1 MNKLRAAVLLCVAG
15 FAAAAYMDFVFA
27 PEDALQGVVQR
38 IFYLHVSCAIAAY
51 VCFVLVLG
59 GSAVYLWRQSPAAD
73 RLARAAAPVGLLFTT
88 VTFVM
93 GMIWAKPIWNW
104 DPSKTWDAR
113 LTSTAVLWAVY
124 AGYLLVRRFAPP
136 GRTAARLAAVVG
148 IIGFVDVPVVHF
160 SVQWWR
166 TLHPQPV
173 IETGSL
179 PGSMLEAWLVTLVAV
194 LLLAGTLVATRYATE
209 RNREL
214 AEAQGA
220 RPELVRLESAAG
232 VS

>member
-1 MNKLRAAVLLCVAG
+1 MTRLRLATLLCVPAL
-15 FAAAAYMDFVFA
+15 AAAAYMAFVFA
-27 PEDALQGVVQR
+27 PQDALQGPVQR
-38 IFYLHVSCAIAAY
+38 IFYLHVSSAIAAY
-51 VCFVLVLG
+51 ICFALVLG
-59 GSAVYLWRQSPAAD
+59 GGLVYLWRESPAAD
-73 RLARAAAPVGLLFTT
+73 RLARAAAPVGLLFRT

-93 GMIWAKPIWNW
+93 GMIGAKPIWNW

-148 IIGFVDVPVVHF
+148 IVGFVDVPVVHF
-160 SVQWWR
+160 SVLWWR

-173 IETGSL
+173 IETGAL
-179 PGSMLEAWLVTLVAV
+179 PASMLAAWLVTLLAV
-194 LLLAGTLVATRYATE
+194 LLLTGILVATRYVTE

-214 AEAQGA
+214 AEA
-220 RPELVRLESAAG
+220 RRDRHELVRLESAAE
-232 VS
+232 VP